1 MVRSSRAEIQTQE
14 GNAGSRVHTVKKKI
28 ILKNKF
34 KRISLNFLNEVSFE
48 PKIIHPG

>member
-1 MVRSSRAEIQTQE
+1 MQAPESTLL
-14 GNAGSRVHTVKKKI
+14 KI